1 MNYGGLEVLL
11 VEDDPDDV
19 ELTLHTLQEARITN
33 PIAVAR
39 DGEEALDYVFC
50 RGACA
55 GREDVAP
62 RMILLDLNIPKI
74 AGLEVLRQIKADAR
88 AKGIPV
94 VVLTSSGDERDL
106 VEAYR
111 LGANSYMQKPVDFV
125 QLQKTI
131 REMGYYL
138 LMVNRAMHAT
148 G

>member
-1 MNYGGLEVLL
+1 MTDLGVEVLL

-19 ELTLHTLQEARITN
+19 ELTLHTLQDARISN
-33 PIAVAR
+33 PVAVAR
-39 DGEEALDYVFC
+39 DGEEALDYVFR
-50 RGACA
+50 RGAFA
-55 GREDVAP
+55 RREEGAP
-62 RMILLDLNIPKI
+62 RLILLDLKLPKI
-74 AGLEVLRQIKADAR
+74 GGLEVLRELKTDAR
-88 AKGIPV
+88 TAGIPV
-94 VVLTSSGDERDL
+94 VVLTSSGNERDL

-138 LMVNRAMHAT
+138 LVVNRTMHAT

>member
-1 MNYGGLEVLL
+1 ML
-11 VEDDPDDV
+11 
-19 ELTLHTLQEARITN
+19 
-33 PIAVAR
+33 
-39 DGEEALDYVFC
+39 
-50 RGACA
+50 
-55 GREDVAP
+55 
-62 RMILLDLNIPKI
+62 KI
-74 AGLEVLRQIKADAR
+74 ADLEMLSQKKADAR
-88 AKGIPV
+88 TESITV
-94 VVLTSSGDERDL
+94 VVLTSSGNERDL

>member
-1 MNYGGLEVLL
+1 MTYGGVEVLL

-19 ELTLHTLQEARITN
+19 ELTLHTLQDARISN
-33 PIAVAR
+33 PVAVAR
-39 DGEEALDYVFC
+39 DGEEALDYVFR

-62 RMILLDLNIPKI
+62 RLILLDLNLPKI
-74 AGLEVLRQIKADAR
+74 SGLDVLRQIKADPRMA
-88 AKGIPV
+88 GIPV
-94 VVLTSSGDERDL
+94 VVLTSSGNERDL